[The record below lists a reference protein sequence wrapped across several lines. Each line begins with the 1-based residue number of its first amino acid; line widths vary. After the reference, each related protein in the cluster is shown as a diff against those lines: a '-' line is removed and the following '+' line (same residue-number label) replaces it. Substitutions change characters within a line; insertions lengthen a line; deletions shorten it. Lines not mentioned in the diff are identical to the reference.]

1 MSHVVCTGWHVP
13 SLPGIRELLFTACRP
28 HKHRPA
34 AATHRMWVTVLQ
46 EKTLTNKC
54 TFFTPVVYNFGWK
67 KRQFP
72 AVSGSSFIY
81 KLHLVLH
88 IWLVLV
94 CSIKKFKMCKTTRR
108 LWAETSRE
116 CPLQSDQQ
124 TWKISKFWCTCCR
137 VDVTWCWN
145 VVDESKYWVAGKK
158 LSWNSYLMVILKL
171 SYHSHFFFFGI
182 RVAPTFQHDAL
193 ERTEVGGSTSK
204 LGTWAHRRSTWMQ
217 HHWTDVEWESSTLI

>member
-1 MSHVVCTGWHVP
+1 
-13 SLPGIRELLFTACRP
+13 
-28 HKHRPA
+28 
-34 AATHRMWVTVLQ
+34 
-46 EKTLTNKC
+46 
-54 TFFTPVVYNFGWK
+54 
-67 KRQFP
+67 
-72 AVSGSSFIY
+72 
-81 KLHLVLH
+81 
-88 IWLVLV
+88 
-94 CSIKKFKMCKTTRR
+94 MCKTTRR

-124 TWKISKFWCTCCR
+124 TWKISTFWCTCCR

-171 SYHSHFFFFGI
+171 SYHSNFFFFGI

-193 ERTEVGGSTSK
+193 ERTEAGGSTSK

-217 HHWTDVEWESSTLI
+217 HHWTDVEWESSTLIWLSARSQTSLLPLKMLSHDFKDLHLLHINEQTGESVNIRGVSISMWAFNLIHN